1 MRLQLPE
8 GGWAD
13 LRERL
18 TYGAAREVRTVLA
31 DARLVDLDLA
41 LVKAYV
47 SDWAVTDPDGHSV
60 ALAQPETAPDD
71 VIQFLAGEALKIWN
85 ADALPKA
92 MPGPSPS
99 TPEAQP

>member
-1 MRLQLPE
+1 VRLQLPE

-18 TYGAAREVRTVLA
+18 LYGAAREVRTVLA
-31 DARLVDLDLA
+31 EARLVDLDLA

-60 ALAQPETAPDD
+60 PLDKPESAPDD
-71 VIQFLAGEALKIWN
+71 VVQAIARDALKLWN

-92 MPGPSPS
+92 TPEPSPS
-99 TPEAQP
+99 PLPEQR